1 MAKKT
6 TVKSTASTGAPDFE
20 QSLSELEQ
28 LVEKMEKGDLSLE
41 QALAD
46 FQRGIELTRQCQ
58 QTLKAAE
65 QKVQILMDQGDKGVL
80 APFDTDT
87 EN

>member
-6 TVKSTASTGAPDFE
+6 TEKPALSSNSPDFE
-20 QSLSELEQ
+20 QSLSELEK

-41 QALAD
+41 QALAN

-65 QKVQILMDQGDKGVL
+65 QKVQILMDQGDKGV
-80 APFDTDT
+80 PVSFDTDT